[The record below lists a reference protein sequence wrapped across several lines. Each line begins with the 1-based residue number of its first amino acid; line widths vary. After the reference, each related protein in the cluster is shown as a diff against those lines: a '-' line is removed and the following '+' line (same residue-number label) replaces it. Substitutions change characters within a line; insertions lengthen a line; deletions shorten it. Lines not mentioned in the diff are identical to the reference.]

1 MTRRSLA
8 LCAVALGLF
17 QVGCTDLLTENARS
31 QITTGTFFRTASDAN
46 AALAGV
52 YEPLASGNL
61 FDTDLQWALNASD
74 DATRVGPEE
83 ENANIT
89 SLTRVAWD
97 ARNPYVTNPYAAFY
111 RIVTRANLVIERVPG
126 IPMDAAQQAQI
137 VAQAKFLR
145 ALAYFYLA
153 RLYGDVP
160 LVTTTEEQLT
170 GGQTRAPKEDVYAQV
185 LKDATEAEA
194 ALPPTWPATGLGRAT
209 KGAANALL
217 ADFHVWRSSAEGKAE
232 WAQAAAAA
240 KKVVDAGVYSLVPN
254 YITAFLP
261 GSQTR
266 PEEVFAV
273 QSSQIA
279 NGPELDIAQWT
290 RPRAMD
296 PNGAGGW
303 ATYTPLQW
311 FMDSYPAGDYRKE
324 VTYFTAA
331 QTAAGASVTFA
342 PHIDKYRPTTKPGNE
357 DVNYPIYRYA
367 DVLLMYAEATNELG
381 QSDVAAQYINLVR
394 ARARNGDG
402 TGVRAQPADLPVQSQ
417 AATREA
423 VFQERQW
430 ELAHEGKRWF
440 DMVRRG
446 SAYFTASLSR
456 DPTAADVQPTDML
469 WPIPQTQRDLNPQLT
484 QNPGY

>member
-1 MTRRSLA
+1 MKRRQLAACALA
-8 LCAVALGLF
+8 LAVLQA
-17 QVGCTDLLTENARS
+17 GCNDLLTENVRS
-31 QITTGTFFRTASDAN
+31 QITTETFFRTASDAN

-111 RIVTRANLVIERVPG
+111 RVITRANLVLERVPG
-126 IPMDAAQQAQI
+126 IAMDDAQKAQ
-137 VAQAKFLR
+137 VLAQAKFLR
-145 ALAYFYLA
+145 ALGYFYLV

-160 LVTTTEEQLT
+160 LVTTTEEQLA
-170 GGQTRAPKEDVYAQV
+170 GGQTRAPKEDVFAQV

-194 ALPPTWPATGLGRAT
+194 ALPAAWAAGGQGRAT
-209 KGAANALL
+209 KGAANALI
-217 ADFHVWRSSAEGKAE
+217 ADFHVWRSSAEGKGE

-240 KKVVDAGVYSLVPN
+240 KRVIDSGAHALVPN
-254 YITAFLP
+254 YLGAFLP
-261 GSQTR
+261 GSQNR

-303 ATYTPLQW
+303 ATYTPLPW
-311 FMDSYPAGDYRKE
+311 FMDSYSAGDYRKE
-324 VTYFTAA
+324 VTYFTSGR
-331 QTAAGASVTFA
+331 TAAGTAVAFA
-342 PHIDKYRPTTKPGNE
+342 PHIDKYRPTAKPGNE
-357 DVNYPIYRYA
+357 DVNYPVYRYA
-367 DVLLMYAEATNELG
+367 DVLLLYAEAVNELG
-381 QSDVAAQYINLVR
+381 QPDVAAQYLNQVR
-394 ARARNGDG
+394 ARARNADG
-402 TGVRAQPADLPVQSQ
+402 AARAQPADLPVQSQ

-423 VFQERQW
+423 IFQERQW

-446 SAYFTASLSR
+446 PAYFMASLSR
-456 DPTAADVQPTDML
+456 DPTATDEQPTDML

>member
-1 MTRRSLA
+1 MHRRSIAICVAALA
-8 LCAVALGLF
+8 VF
-17 QVGCTDLLTENARS
+17 QAGCTDMLTETTRS
-31 QITTGTFFRTASDAN
+31 QITTNTFFRTASDAN

-61 FDTDLQWALNASD
+61 IDTDLQWALNASD

-97 ARNPYVTNPYAAFY
+97 ARNPYVTNPYSAFY
-111 RIVTRANLVIERVPG
+111 RVITRANLVLERVPG
-126 IPMDAAQQAQI
+126 IPMDEAQKAQI
-137 VAQAKFLR
+137 LAQAKFLR
-145 ALAYFYLA
+145 ALGYFYLV

-160 LVTTTEEQLT
+160 LVTTTEQQLT
-170 GGQTRAPKEDVYAQV
+170 GGQTRAPKEEVFAQV

-194 ALPPTWPATGLGRAT
+194 ALPATWPSGGQGRAT
-209 KGAANALL
+209 KGAANALI
-217 ADFHVWRSSAEGKAE
+217 ADFHVWRSTAEAKYE
-232 WAQAAAAA
+232 WAAAAAAA
-240 KKVVDAGVYSLVPN
+240 KKVIDSGVHSLVPN
-254 YITAFLP
+254 YIDAFLP
-261 GSQTR
+261 GSQNR
-266 PEEVFAV
+266 PEEVFEV
-273 QSSQIA
+273 QSSTIA

-311 FMDSYPAGDYRKE
+311 FMDTYPAGDYRKE
-324 VTYFTAA
+324 VTYFTTSR
-331 QTAAGASVTFA
+331 TASGATVTFA
-342 PHIDKYRPTTKPGNE
+342 PHIDKYRPTVKPGNE

-367 DVLLMYAEATNELG
+367 DVLLMYAEAVNELG
-381 QSDVAAQYINLVR
+381 QPDVAAQFINRVR
-394 ARARNGDG
+394 ARARNADG
-402 TGVRAQPADLPVQSQ
+402 AVRAQPADLPVQSQ

-423 VFQERQW
+423 IFQERQW

-446 SAYFTASLSR
+446 PAYFLASLAK
-456 DPTAADVQPTDML
+456 DPTATDEQATDML
-469 WPIPQTQRDLNPQLT
+469 WPIPQTQIDLNPQLT
-484 QNPGY
+484 PNPGQ

>member
-1 MTRRSLA
+1 MNRRQLAACVLA
-8 LCAVALGLF
+8 LAAL
-17 QVGCTDLLTENARS
+17 QAGCTDMLTENVRS
-31 QITTGTFFRTASDAN
+31 QITTETFFKTASDAN

-52 YEPLASGNL
+52 YEPLSSGDL
-61 FDTDLQWALNASD
+61 FDTSLQWALNASD

-89 SLTRVAWD
+89 AITRVAWD
-97 ARNPYVTNPYAAFY
+97 AQNPYVTVPYAAWY
-111 RIVTRANLVIERVPG
+111 RVITRANLVLERVPG
-126 IPMDAAQQAQI
+126 IQMDATARDQI
-137 VAQAKFLR
+137 LAQAKFLR
-145 ALAYFYLA
+145 ALGYFYLV

-170 GGQTRAPKEDVYAQV
+170 GGLTRAPKEDVYAQV

-194 ALPPTWPATGLGRAT
+194 VLPATWSANDRGRAT
-209 KGAANALL
+209 KGSANALL
-217 ADFHVWRSSAEGKAE
+217 TDLHVWRSSAEGKNE
-232 WAQAAAAA
+232 WAAAATSA
-240 KKVVDAGVYSLVPN
+240 KKIIDSGVHSLTPD
-254 YITAFLP
+254 YISAFLP
-261 GSQTR
+261 GSQNR
-266 PEEVFAV
+266 PEEVFAA
-273 QSSQIA
+273 QSSTVA
-279 NGPELDIAQWT
+279 NGPEIDIAQWT

-311 FMDSYPAGDYRKE
+311 FMDSYVPGDYRKE
-324 VTYFTAA
+324 VTYFTSGR
-331 QTAAGASVTFA
+331 TAAGATVTFA
-342 PHIDKYRPTTKPGNE
+342 PHIDKYRPTAKPGNE

-367 DVLLMYAEATNELG
+367 DVLLMYAEALNEQG
-381 QSDVAAQYINLVR
+381 QSALAVQYINQVR
-394 ARARNGDG
+394 ARARNAN
-402 TGVRAQPADLPVQSQ
+402 GVPHAQPADLPVQSQ

-423 VFQERQW
+423 IFQERQW

-446 SAYFTASLSR
+446 SAYFLASLAK
-456 DPTAADVQPTDML
+456 DPTATDAQATDML

>member
-1 MTRRSLA
+1 MTRRPLA
-8 LCAVALGLF
+8 LCALALALS
-17 QVGCTDLLTENARS
+17 QAGCTDMLTENVRS
-31 QITTGTFFRTASDAN
+31 QITTDTFFKTASDAN

-52 YEPLASGNL
+52 YEPLASGDL
-61 FDTDLQWALNASD
+61 FDTSLQWALNASD

-89 SLTRVAWD
+89 AITRVAWD
-97 ARNPYVTNPYAAFY
+97 ARNPYVTNPYPAFY
-111 RIVTRANLVIERVPG
+111 RVITRANLVLQRVPD
-126 IPMDAAQQAQI
+126 IAMDATQKDQI
-137 VAQAKFLR
+137 LAQAKFLR
-145 ALAYFYLA
+145 ALGYFYLV

-170 GGQTRAPKEDVYAQV
+170 GGLTRAPKEDVYAQV

-194 ALPPTWPATGLGRAT
+194 ALPVSWPATAKGRAT
-209 KGAANALL
+209 KTSAEALI
-217 ADFHVWRSSAEGKAE
+217 ADFHVWRSTAEAKSE

-240 KKVVDAGVYSLVPN
+240 KKVIDSGVHSLVPN
-254 YITAFLP
+254 YINAFLP
-261 GSQTR
+261 GSQNR

-324 VTYFTAA
+324 VTYFTSGR
-331 QTAAGASVTFA
+331 TAAGATVTFA
-342 PHIDKYRPTTKPGNE
+342 PHIDKYRPTAKPGNE
-357 DVNYPIYRYA
+357 DVNYPVYRYA
-367 DVLLMYAEATNELG
+367 DVLLMYAEAVNELG
-381 QSDVAAQYINLVR
+381 QSDVAAQYVNQVR

-402 TGVRAQPADLPVQSQ
+402 TAVRAQPANLPVQSQ

-423 VFQERQW
+423 IFQERQW

-446 SAYFTASLSR
+446 SAYFLASLSR
-456 DPTAADVQPTDML
+456 DPTATDEQPTDML